1 MTGPILLLDAV
12 EKHFTVRR
20 GKGWHRER
28 TVVKAVD
35 GISLEVERGAFVGCL
50 GPNGAGKS
58 TTVKL
63 CTGILVPSAGSV
75 RVAGLDPTR
84 QRIEVA
90 GRIGAV
96 FGQRTTLW
104 WDLPLRDSLDLL
116 ARVYRLPADRHR
128 RRIDQLVELL
138 DLGPLLP
145 VPVRQ
150 LSLGQRM
157 RGDLA
162 AALVHEPEILH
173 LDEPTVGLD
182 VVSKQRVREF
192 LAREN
197 AEHGTTVV
205 LTTHDLTDI
214 QRLCRRVLVI
224 DHGKVV
230 HDGSIDDL
238 MRRFGDERTLVVDLD
253 EPAAP
258 IQVAGA
264 RVVRVDGPRQW
275 LRFRSADVSA
285 AQLVA
290 AVAATHGLRDLSVE
304 EPDVDEVVRRL
315 YGTSDR

>member
-1 MTGPILLLDAV
+1 VTGPILLLDAV